1 MVFRSDDTCIRR
13 QVVARQLAQLSIA
26 YFSLGSWHHR
36 VLSGS
41 QRVSR
46 TLSTRPL
53 MRGDE
58 GDEGRDEDREGAGT
72 EPGGAAYNIL
82 AARVSLVIFDLLFD
96 HGLDSRCFAI
106 ALGVAS
112 IRVPEVIANPFRTQS
127 RLNLVHA

>member
-1 MVFRSDDTCIRR
+1 
-13 QVVARQLAQLSIA
+13 
-26 YFSLGSWHHR
+26 
-36 VLSGS
+36 
-41 QRVSR
+41 
-46 TLSTRPL
+46 

-58 GDEGRDEDREGAGT
+58 GDDGRDEDREGAGT

-112 IRVPEVIANPFRTQS
+112 IRVPEVIANPFRRTQS